1 MLIAVIIIICL
12 TTIWPPISNCSQV
25 RRLTMPSRISEPG
38 GGSSNMARSVPVLSQ
53 LDISLSNLFRES
65 LSQLSDLLEKGE
77 KRGIFSSRMPAS
89 IERSIREENLRFM
102 QNRDVF
108 SEDYYSFLY
117 EVN

>member
-1 MLIAVIIIICL
+1 M
-12 TTIWPPISNCSQV
+12 
-25 RRLTMPSRISEPG
+25 
-38 GGSSNMARSVPVLSQ
+38 
-53 LDISLSNLFRES
+53 SNLFRES

-117 EVN
+117 EVTHTKVYILVSPEPIYYVFELLCFSSLQVPTADQ

>member
-1 MLIAVIIIICL
+1 MFL
-12 TTIWPPISNCSQV
+12 
-25 RRLTMPSRISEPG
+25 
-38 GGSSNMARSVPVLSQ
+38 
-53 LDISLSNLFRES
+53 
-65 LSQLSDLLEKGE
+65 GE

-117 EVN
+117 EVTMDLLQELCVSLVVELVFQIDYIPFPADQRQQRPSESEP